1 MENENMN
8 FEEQFSSDA
17 EEAPAKVS
25 PFADSIYESA
35 YEVQPEKV
43 HPVKAK
49 TKKQANVGKRITAV
63 LLVLAILALG
73 CGATAV
79 GVSAYWNNK
88 MELFSKVVDNKLA
101 ALQSQTGTSSA
112 PSGESAAPIV
122 KGTPGEVYER
132 NVQAVVAISNQSL
145 TTNLFGQV
153 SETASSGS
161 GFIVSE
167 DGYVVT
173 NYHVIKDATTLKVIT
188 WDSVEHNATL
198 VGGDSSNDFAVLKIE
213 GEGFPCVQLGDS
225 DKLIVGDQV
234 AAIGNPLGELTS
246 TLTVGYVSA
255 TDRAVNTDGTYINM
269 LQTDAAINSGNSGGP
284 LFNMA
289 GEVIGITTAKYSGTS
304 NSGATIEGVGFAI
317 PINDVAGMVED
328 LIELGY
334 ISGAYLGVMV
344 QDVNAEVAEM
354 YGFPLG
360 AYVVEVTEGTCA
372 ARAGL
377 QAKDIIINL
386 GGHDV
391 SSMSQLTRVLR
402 QMEPGEQTTIS
413 VYRGGQE
420 IHMEITLDEKPRET
434 QQPQQEQQTVA
445 PESSGAYGDWSS
457 MFPFFGFGG

>member
-8 FEEQFSSDA
+8 FAEQQSQETEEI
-17 EEAPAKVS
+17 PANVS

-35 YEVQPEKV
+35 YEVQPEK
-43 HPVKAK
+43 PKY
-49 TKKQANVGKRITAV
+49 KKRPISGKRITAV
-63 LLVLAILALG
+63 LLVIAILALS

-88 MELFSKVVDNKLA
+88 MNVFSKVVDNKLA
-101 ALQSQTGTSSA
+101 ALQNQSSADSA
-112 PSGESAAPIV
+112 PSGDTVAPIV
-122 KGTPGEVYER
+122 NGTPSQVYER
-132 NVQAVVAISNQSL
+132 NVHAVVAISNQSL
-145 TTNLFGQV
+145 KTNLFGQV

-173 NYHVIKDATTLKVIT
+173 NYHVVNGATTLKVIT
-188 WDSVEHNATL
+188 WDSVEHKATL
-198 VGGDSSNDFAVLKIE
+198 VGGDSANDFAVLKIE
-213 GEGFPCVQLGDS
+213 GKGFPCVQLGDS
-225 DKLIVGDQV
+225 DELIVGDQV

-304 NSGATIEGVGFAI
+304 NSGASIEGVGFAI
-317 PINDVAGMVED
+317 PINDVADMVTD
-328 LIELGY
+328 LMELGY

-344 QDVNAEVAEM
+344 QDVNAEAAEM

-372 ARAGL
+372 AKAGL

-386 GGHDV
+386 GGHNV
-391 SSMSQLTRVLR
+391 SSMSQLTRILR
-402 QMEPGEQTTIS
+402 QMDPGEQTTIS
-413 VYRGGQE
+413 VYRSGQE

-434 QQPQQEQQTVA
+434 QQPQQEQPSVT

-457 MFPFFGFGG
+457 LFPFFGFGG